1 MSINRLLILCLLML
15 SVYVLRAQLPP
26 PPPPPGGGGGGGG
39 APIDPISGIMLLI
52 GGAIGAKKYFYDKKT
67 DA

>member
-1 MSINRLLILCLLML
+1 ML
-15 SVYVLRAQLPP
+15 SVYVLSAQLPP

-39 APIDPISGIMLLI
+39 GGAAPIDPISGIMLLI